1 MKNLIYQFWDTM
13 GEARTA
19 MPGVK
24 SSWKSIKQYADRIGA
39 KHLVE
44 ENPPHLHGSQFA
56 LYYGSFNPIFREE
69 FHEYDNVLFLDSD
82 LYAVEGL
89 EESIFDGFDADI
101 GICTEP
107 LQPMLRAT
115 TKIGRINKQQDEL
128 WAKHAEKKWGI
139 KLPRTDGL
147 LKVYNSGVVLY
158 SNKGMLNAK
167 RDFIPFKEYINY
179 IVSIRGLINFF
190 AADQNYIHTTLFASN
205 TNFVEL
211 DNGWNTLV
219 TFHERNTKHILYD
232 RTENT
237 KLVHIQL
244 RKGELEHH
252 NLTEQQSWMITNLP
266 VEEWEADCINVNEQI
281 KETLSQE

>member
-13 GEARTA
+13 GEARTS
-19 MPGVK
+19 MSGVEC
-24 SSWKSIKQYADRIGA
+24 SWKSIKQYADRIGA
-39 KHLVE
+39 DHLVE
-44 ENPPHLHGSQFA
+44 ENPPHLHGLQFS

-82 LYAVEGL
+82 LYAVDGL

-107 LQPMLRAT
+107 LQPKLRAT
-115 TKIGRINKQQDEL
+115 TKVGRINQKQDEL
-128 WAKHAEKKWGI
+128 WAKHVERKWNI
-139 KLPRTDGL
+139 TLPRTSEGL
-147 LKVYNSGVVLY
+147 LKVYNTGVVMY
-158 SNKGMLNAK
+158 SNRGMVTAK
-167 RDFIPFKEYINY
+167 KDFLPFAEYINY
-179 IVSIRGLINFF
+179 VLSIEGLMSFY
-190 AADQNYIHTTLFASN
+190 AADQNYIHATLLVSE

-219 TFHERNTKHILYD
+219 TFHERNAKHILYD

-252 NLTEQQSWMITNLP
+252 TLTEQQSWMITNLP
-266 VEEWEADCINVNEQI
+266 VEEWGLDCVNFNDQI
-281 KETLSQE
+281 